1 MDELDLDVAIVQS
14 GPVAEALLSRT
25 DDNCDTRKDGDC

>member
-1 MDELDLDVAIVQS
+1 MDELDLDVAIVWS

>member
-1 MDELDLDVAIVQS
+1 MDELDLDVSIVRL

-25 DDNCDTRKDGDC
+25 DDGCDTLKDGDC